1 MTPSSRTKKI
11 PVTCDP
17 HGHLER
23 RPLADLTPF
32 QGGFKD
38 LDDSRYA
45 KLKASILAEGFMAP
59 VFVWRD
65 KILDGHQRTTV
76 LEREGWDVEGDV
88 PVVEIEAD
96 DEAGAARKL
105 LKLTSAYGKPQ
116 PEGVFDFM
124 TTHDLDL
131 GDFADVDLP
140 DFDEG
145 ELEVLFGED
154 GLDDAPSDETP
165 EPPVTPVSR
174 EGDLWCMGKHRVL
187 CGDSTADSATSRL
200 FAGDAPFMMVTD
212 PPYGVEYDPSWR
224 ITAGLSTDAATGK
237 VQNDDRCDWQ
247 AAYEL
252 FSGDVVYVWHGH
264 KMLVPLA
271 GHLDAC
277 NFDRRALI
285 VWRKS
290 RFAISRGHY
299 HWQFESAWYGVRDGA
314 TAGWC
319 GDRKQSTV
327 WDIDHTQ
334 NPTGHGTQK
343 PVECMARPIRH
354 HGKTGDIVYDPFL
367 GSGTTLVAAH
377 AEGRVCYG
385 MEIDPPYVDVSVTR
399 WQEYTNE
406 EAILDGDG
414 RTFEEVKAERLSGED
429 VAQAQAAG

>member
-1 MTPSSRTKKI
+1 
-11 PVTCDP
+11 
-17 HGHLER
+17 
-23 RPLADLTPF
+23 
-32 QGGFKD
+32 
-38 LDDSRYA
+38 
-45 KLKASILAEGFMAP
+45 
-59 VFVWRD
+59 
-65 KILDGHQRTTV
+65 
-76 LEREGWDVEGDV
+76 
-88 PVVEIEAD
+88 
-96 DEAGAARKL
+96 
-105 LKLTSAYGKPQ
+105 
-116 PEGVFDFM
+116 
-124 TTHDLDL
+124 
-131 GDFADVDLP
+131 
-140 DFDEG
+140 
-145 ELEVLFGED
+145 
-154 GLDDAPSDETP
+154 
-165 EPPVTPVSR
+165 
-174 EGDLWCMGKHRVL
+174 
-187 CGDSTADSATSRL
+187 
-200 FAGDAPFMMVTD
+200 MMVTD